1 MTMQIKGLQIAGL
14 PAIAVRKMLRRV
26 HYLLDVDLVAASCEL
41 PTRMAKQVIQE
52 LVNDGYIEFAE
63 RSRVLAYPY
72 TPGKEK
78 PRYRWVDYYK
88 LTDKGDKLTQAS
100 ATNKMPRTKADR
112 IIANFMKRVEEV
124 NANADYMFRI
134 PTVILYGSYVRGEPH
149 LSDVDIAV
157 DFEAK
162 WDRGNTSQEEF
173 LALTNKRVTVAQ
185 ANGRVFSS
193 FDGTLDW
200 PRREVMLH
208 LKARTKGL
216 SIHELYDFIGM
227 KKDSNFAYK
236 VLLGDAPKIAE
247 QIAKERSLPAES
259 KAFSES

>member
-1 MTMQIKGLQIAGL
+1 
-14 PAIAVRKMLRRV
+14 
-26 HYLLDVDLVAASCEL
+26 
-41 PTRMAKQVIQE
+41 MAKQVIQE

-88 LTDKGDKLTQAS
+88 LTDKGDKLAQAS

-124 NANADYMFRI
+124 NANAGYMFRI

-162 WDRGNTSQEEF
+162 WDRGNTSQEEV
-173 LALTNKRVTVAQ
+173 LALTNMRVTVAQ

-193 FDGTLDW
+193 FDSTLDW

-236 VLLGDAPKIAE
+236 VLLGDTPKIAE
-247 QIAKERSLPAES
+247 QIAKERSVPAES